1 LKLRMDVGKEIEII
15 VSPKSDQ
22 FEVALLWIHQKNL

>member
-1 LKLRMDVGKEIEII
+1 MLLLIKLKLRMDVGKEIEII

-22 FEVALLWIHQKNL
+22 FEVALL